1 MFSFG
6 TPASTLIGGTRDP
19 HPRALRI
26 PPQARRDAV
35 APRAAEV
42 HLDAQGPCGR
52 SLREGGPVGA
62 GGILFFTPSFNVVV
76 SRSESAARPIEVA
89 AASAPVVVPAVPVA
103 PKASSPV
110 APPAPAGVAVAPAP
124 ATSVAPAAADPA
136 IDFKAISEYL
146 ILWPTAVSVKTA
158 TTVPVIVDGK
168 KVQDLA
174 LEVGTV
180 LQVSKV
186 LADGSLEVRA
196 KGAKFEIK
204 STLTDFSVELGK
216 RVSELVAKG
225 VKVDAP
231 FVASSSAMTPVA
243 PAVTTP
249 TPVPVAPVVAAVV
262 PKGPL
267 TLAQRVDVLF
277 GIKPD
282 DVIPAAIV
290 PAPAAVAPVAPVVEV
305 GPVAPAADSKGVEK
319 GKDLDRKMNQLFK

>member
-1 MFSFG
+1 MAAFFRGLLIFLFG
-6 TPASTLIGGTRDP
+6 AI
-19 HPRALRI
+19 
-26 PPQARRDAV
+26 
-35 APRAAEV
+35 
-42 HLDAQGPCGR
+42 
-52 SLREGGPVGA
+52 VGA

-76 SRSESAARPIEVA
+76 SRSESAAQPIEVA
-89 AASAPVVVPAVPVA
+89 VASAPVVAPVVPAA
-103 PKASSPV
+103 PKVTSPV
-110 APPAPAGVAVAPAP
+110 ATPASTDVAVAPAP
-124 ATSVAPAAADPA
+124 AAPATPATPAAAEPA

-146 ILWPTAVSVKTA
+146 ILWPTAVAVKTA

-186 LADGSLEVRA
+186 LADGSIEVRA

-231 FVASSSAMTPVA
+231 FVAGPVAMTPVA
-243 PAVTTP
+243 PVDATLS
-249 TPVPVAPVVAAVV
+249 PVAPVVAVI

-277 GIKPD
+277 GVKPD
-282 DVIPAAIV
+282 DLMPAAPVIV
-290 PAPAAVAPVAPVVEV
+290 TPTPAVVAPAPAAPVVEV
-305 GPVAPAADSKGVEK
+305 APVAPAADAKGVEK

>member
-1 MFSFG
+1 MAAFFRGLLLFLFG
-6 TPASTLIGGTRDP
+6 AI
-19 HPRALRI
+19 
-26 PPQARRDAV
+26 
-35 APRAAEV
+35 
-42 HLDAQGPCGR
+42 
-52 SLREGGPVGA
+52 VGA

-231 FVASSSAMTPVA
+231 FVANSSAMTPVA
-243 PAVTTP
+243 PVDVLPATA
-249 TPVPVAPVVAAVV
+249 APVAAVI

-277 GIKPD
+277 GVKPD
-282 DVIPAAIV
+282 DLMPAAPAIV
-290 PAPAAVAPVAPVVEV
+290 TPTPAVVAPAPAAPVVEV
-305 GPVAPAADSKGVEK
+305 VPVAPAADSKGVEK

>member
-1 MFSFG
+1 MAAFFRGLLIFLFG
-6 TPASTLIGGTRDP
+6 AI
-19 HPRALRI
+19 
-26 PPQARRDAV
+26 
-35 APRAAEV
+35 
-42 HLDAQGPCGR
+42 
-52 SLREGGPVGA
+52 VGA

-76 SRSESAARPIEVA
+76 SRSESAAQPIEVA
-89 AASAPVVVPAVPVA
+89 VASAPVVAPVVPAA
-103 PKASSPV
+103 PKVTSPV
-110 APPAPAGVAVAPAP
+110 ATPASTDVAVAPAP
-124 ATSVAPAAADPA
+124 AAPAAPATPATPATPAAAEPA

-146 ILWPTAVSVKTA
+146 ILWPTAVAVKTA

-186 LADGSLEVRA
+186 LADGSIEVRA

-204 STLTDFSVELGK
+204 STFTDFSVELGK

-225 VKVDAP
+225 VKVDAA
-231 FVASSSAMTPVA
+231 FAANSSAMTPVA
-243 PAVTTP
+243 PVDATLS
-249 TPVPVAPVVAAVV
+249 PVAPVVAVI

-277 GIKPD
+277 GVKPD
-282 DVIPAAIV
+282 DLMPAAPVIV
-290 PAPAAVAPVAPVVEV
+290 TPTPAVVAPAPAAPVVEV
-305 GPVAPAADSKGVEK
+305 APVAPAADAKGVEK

>member
-1 MFSFG
+1 MAAFFRGLLIFLFG
-6 TPASTLIGGTRDP
+6 AI
-19 HPRALRI
+19 
-26 PPQARRDAV
+26 
-35 APRAAEV
+35 
-42 HLDAQGPCGR
+42 
-52 SLREGGPVGA
+52 VGA
-62 GGILFFTPSFNVVV
+62 GGILFFTPSFNIVV
-76 SRSESAARPIEVA
+76 SRSESAAQPIEVKV
-89 AASAPVVVPAVPVA
+89 ASAPVVVPVVPAA
-103 PKASSPV
+103 PKVTLPVTTPASTV
-110 APPAPAGVAVAPAP
+110 VAVAPAP
-124 ATSVAPAAADPA
+124 AAPATPAAAEPA

-146 ILWPTAVSVKTA
+146 ILWPTAVAVKTA

-186 LADGSLEVRA
+186 LADGSIEVRA

-204 STLTDFSVELGK
+204 STFTDFSVELGK

-231 FVASSSAMTPVA
+231 FVANSSAMTPVA
-243 PAVTTP
+243 PVDATLS
-249 TPVPVAPVVAAVV
+249 PVAPVVAVI

-277 GIKPD
+277 GVKPD
-282 DVIPAAIV
+282 DLMPAAPVIV
-290 PAPAAVAPVAPVVEV
+290 TPTPAVVAPAPAAPVVEV
-305 GPVAPAADSKGVEK
+305 APVAPAADAKGVEK

>member
-1 MFSFG
+1 MAAFFRGLLIFLFG
-6 TPASTLIGGTRDP
+6 AI
-19 HPRALRI
+19 
-26 PPQARRDAV
+26 
-35 APRAAEV
+35 
-42 HLDAQGPCGR
+42 
-52 SLREGGPVGA
+52 VGA

-76 SRSESAARPIEVA
+76 SRSESAAQPIEVA
-89 AASAPVVVPAVPVA
+89 VASAPVVAPVVPAA
-103 PKASSPV
+103 PKVTSPV
-110 APPAPAGVAVAPAP
+110 ATPASTDVAVAPAP
-124 ATSVAPAAADPA
+124 AAPATPATPAAAEPA

-146 ILWPTAVSVKTA
+146 VLWPTAVAVKTA

-225 VKVDAP
+225 VKVDAA
-231 FVASSSAMTPVA
+231 FAANSSAMTPVA
-243 PAVTTP
+243 PVDATLS
-249 TPVPVAPVVAAVV
+249 PVAPVGAVI

-277 GIKPD
+277 GVKSD
-282 DVIPAAIV
+282 DLMPTAPVIVTPTPAVVA
-290 PAPAAVAPVAPVVEV
+290 PAPAAPVVEV
-305 GPVAPAADSKGVEK
+305 APVAPAADAKGVEK

>member
-1 MFSFG
+1 MAAFFRGLLIFLFG
-6 TPASTLIGGTRDP
+6 AI
-19 HPRALRI
+19 
-26 PPQARRDAV
+26 
-35 APRAAEV
+35 
-42 HLDAQGPCGR
+42 
-52 SLREGGPVGA
+52 VGA
-62 GGILFFTPSFNVVV
+62 GGILFFTPSFNIVV
-76 SRSESAARPIEVA
+76 SRSESAAQPIEVA
-89 AASAPVVVPAVPVA
+89 VASAPVVAPVVPAA
-103 PKASSPV
+103 PKVTSPV
-110 APPAPAGVAVAPAP
+110 TTPAATVVAVAPAP
-124 ATSVAPAAADPA
+124 AAPATPAAAEPA

-146 ILWPTAVSVKTA
+146 VLWPTAVAVKTA

-204 STLTDFSVELGK
+204 STFTDFSVELGK

-231 FVASSSAMTPVA
+231 FVANSSAMTPVA
-243 PAVTTP
+243 PVDATLS
-249 TPVPVAPVVAAVV
+249 PVAPVVAVI

-277 GIKPD
+277 GVKPD
-282 DVIPAAIV
+282 DLMPAAPVIV
-290 PAPAAVAPVAPVVEV
+290 TPTPAVVAPAPAAPVVEV
-305 GPVAPAADSKGVEK
+305 APVAPAADAKGVEK

>member
-1 MFSFG
+1 MAAFFRGLLIFLFG
-6 TPASTLIGGTRDP
+6 AI
-19 HPRALRI
+19 
-26 PPQARRDAV
+26 
-35 APRAAEV
+35 
-42 HLDAQGPCGR
+42 
-52 SLREGGPVGA
+52 VGA

-76 SRSESAARPIEVA
+76 SRSESAAQPIEVA
-89 AASAPVVVPAVPVA
+89 VASAPVVAPVVPAA
-103 PKASSPV
+103 PKVTSPV
-110 APPAPAGVAVAPAP
+110 ATPASTDVAVAPAP
-124 ATSVAPAAADPA
+124 AAPATPATPAAAEPA

-146 ILWPTAVSVKTA
+146 ILWPTAVAVKTA

-204 STLTDFSVELGK
+204 STFTDFSVELGK

-225 VKVDAP
+225 VKVDAA
-231 FVASSSAMTPVA
+231 FAANSSAMTPVA
-243 PAVTTP
+243 PVDATLS
-249 TPVPVAPVVAAVV
+249 PVAPVVAVI

-277 GIKPD
+277 GVKPD
-282 DVIPAAIV
+282 DLMPAAPVIV
-290 PAPAAVAPVAPVVEV
+290 TPTPAVVAPAPAAPVVEV
-305 GPVAPAADSKGVEK
+305 APVAPAADAKGVEK

>member
-1 MFSFG
+1 MAAFFRGLLIFLFG
-6 TPASTLIGGTRDP
+6 AI
-19 HPRALRI
+19 
-26 PPQARRDAV
+26 
-35 APRAAEV
+35 
-42 HLDAQGPCGR
+42 
-52 SLREGGPVGA
+52 VGA

-76 SRSESAARPIEVA
+76 SRSESAAQPIEVA
-89 AASAPVVVPAVPVA
+89 VASAPVVAPVVPAA
-103 PKASSPV
+103 PKVTSPV
-110 APPAPAGVAVAPAP
+110 ATPASTVVAVAPAP
-124 ATSVAPAAADPA
+124 AAPATPATPAAAEPA

-146 ILWPTAVSVKTA
+146 ILWPTAVAVKTA

-231 FVASSSAMTPVA
+231 FVAGPVAMTPVA
-243 PAVTTP
+243 PVDATLS
-249 TPVPVAPVVAAVV
+249 PVAPVVAVI

-277 GIKPD
+277 GVKPD
-282 DVIPAAIV
+282 DLMPAAPVIV
-290 PAPAAVAPVAPVVEV
+290 TPTPAVVAPAPAAPVVEV
-305 GPVAPAADSKGVEK
+305 APVAPAADAKGVEK

>member
-1 MFSFG
+1 MAAFFRGLLIFLFG
-6 TPASTLIGGTRDP
+6 AI
-19 HPRALRI
+19 
-26 PPQARRDAV
+26 
-35 APRAAEV
+35 
-42 HLDAQGPCGR
+42 
-52 SLREGGPVGA
+52 VGA

-76 SRSESAARPIEVA
+76 SRSESAAQPIEVA
-89 AASAPVVVPAVPVA
+89 VASAPVVAPVVPAA
-103 PKASSPV
+103 PKVTSPV
-110 APPAPAGVAVAPAP
+110 ATPASTVVAVAPAP
-124 ATSVAPAAADPA
+124 AAPATPATPAAAEPA

-146 ILWPTAVSVKTA
+146 ILWPTAVAVKTA

-204 STLTDFSVELGK
+204 STFTDFSVELGK

-231 FVASSSAMTPVA
+231 FAANSSAMTPVA
-243 PAVTTP
+243 PVDATLS
-249 TPVPVAPVVAAVV
+249 PVAPVVAVI

-277 GIKPD
+277 GVKPD
-282 DVIPAAIV
+282 DLMPAAPVIV
-290 PAPAAVAPVAPVVEV
+290 TPTPAVVAPAPAAPVVEV
-305 GPVAPAADSKGVEK
+305 APVAPAADAKGVEK

>member
-1 MFSFG
+1 MAAFFRGLLLFLFG
-6 TPASTLIGGTRDP
+6 AI
-19 HPRALRI
+19 
-26 PPQARRDAV
+26 
-35 APRAAEV
+35 
-42 HLDAQGPCGR
+42 
-52 SLREGGPVGA
+52 VGA
-62 GGILFFTPSFNVVV
+62 GGILFFTPSFNIVV
-76 SRSESAARPIEVA
+76 SRSESAAQPIEVKV
-89 AASAPVVVPAVPVA
+89 ASAPVVAPVVPAA
-103 PKASSPV
+103 PKVTSPV
-110 APPAPAGVAVAPAP
+110 ATPASTVVAVAPAP
-124 ATSVAPAAADPA
+124 AAPATPATPAAAEPA

-146 ILWPTAVSVKTA
+146 ILWPTAVAVKTA

-204 STLTDFSVELGK
+204 STFTDFSVELGK

-225 VKVDAP
+225 VKVDAA
-231 FVASSSAMTPVA
+231 FAANSSAMTPVA
-243 PAVTTP
+243 PVDATLS
-249 TPVPVAPVVAAVV
+249 PVAPVVAVI

-277 GIKPD
+277 GVKPD
-282 DVIPAAIV
+282 DLMPTAPVIVTPTPAVVA
-290 PAPAAVAPVAPVVEV
+290 PAPAAPVVEV
-305 GPVAPAADSKGVEK
+305 APVAPAADAKGVEK

>member
-1 MFSFG
+1 MAAFFRGLLIFLFG
-6 TPASTLIGGTRDP
+6 AI
-19 HPRALRI
+19 
-26 PPQARRDAV
+26 
-35 APRAAEV
+35 
-42 HLDAQGPCGR
+42 
-52 SLREGGPVGA
+52 VGA

-76 SRSESAARPIEVA
+76 SRSESAAQPIEVKV
-89 AASAPVVVPAVPVA
+89 ASAPVVAPVVPAA
-103 PKASSPV
+103 PKVTSPV
-110 APPAPAGVAVAPAP
+110 ATPASTVVAVAPAP
-124 ATSVAPAAADPA
+124 AAPATPATPAAAEPA

-146 ILWPTAVSVKTA
+146 ILWPTAVAVKTA

-186 LADGSLEVRA
+186 LADGSIEVRA

-204 STLTDFSVELGK
+204 STFTDFSVELGK

-225 VKVDAP
+225 VKVDAA
-231 FVASSSAMTPVA
+231 FAANSSAMTPVA
-243 PAVTTP
+243 PVDATLS
-249 TPVPVAPVVAAVV
+249 PVAPVVAVI

-277 GIKPD
+277 GVKPD
-282 DVIPAAIV
+282 DLMPAAPVIV
-290 PAPAAVAPVAPVVEV
+290 TPTPAVVAPAPAAPVVEV
-305 GPVAPAADSKGVEK
+305 APVAPAADAKGVEK

>member
-1 MFSFG
+1 MAAFFRGLLIFLFG
-6 TPASTLIGGTRDP
+6 AI
-19 HPRALRI
+19 
-26 PPQARRDAV
+26 
-35 APRAAEV
+35 
-42 HLDAQGPCGR
+42 
-52 SLREGGPVGA
+52 VGA

-76 SRSESAARPIEVA
+76 SRSESAAQPIEVA
-89 AASAPVVVPAVPVA
+89 VASAPVVAPVVPAA
-103 PKASSPV
+103 PKVTSPV
-110 APPAPAGVAVAPAP
+110 ATPASTVVAVAPAP
-124 ATSVAPAAADPA
+124 AAPATPATPAAAEPA

-146 ILWPTAVSVKTA
+146 ILWPTAVAVKTA

-186 LADGSLEVRA
+186 LADGSIEVRA

-225 VKVDAP
+225 VKVDAA
-231 FVASSSAMTPVA
+231 FAANSSAMTPVA
-243 PAVTTP
+243 PVDATLS
-249 TPVPVAPVVAAVV
+249 PVAPVVAVI

-277 GIKPD
+277 GVKPD
-282 DVIPAAIV
+282 DLMPAAPVIV
-290 PAPAAVAPVAPVVEV
+290 TPTPAVVAPAPAAPVVEV
-305 GPVAPAADSKGVEK
+305 APVAPAADAKGVEK

>member
-1 MFSFG
+1 MRETLPEREPTSMAAFFRGLLLFLFG
-6 TPASTLIGGTRDP
+6 AI
-19 HPRALRI
+19 
-26 PPQARRDAV
+26 
-35 APRAAEV
+35 
-42 HLDAQGPCGR
+42 
-52 SLREGGPVGA
+52 VGA
-62 GGILFFTPSFNVVV
+62 GGILFFTPSFNIVV
-76 SRSESAARPIEVA
+76 SRSESAAQPIEVKV
-89 AASAPVVVPAVPVA
+89 ASAPVVAPVVPAA
-103 PKASSPV
+103 PKVTSPV
-110 APPAPAGVAVAPAP
+110 ATPASTDVAVAPAP
-124 ATSVAPAAADPA
+124 AAPATPATPAAAEPA

-146 ILWPTAVSVKTA
+146 VLWPTAVAVKTA

-231 FVASSSAMTPVA
+231 FVAGPVAMTPVA
-243 PAVTTP
+243 PVDATLS
-249 TPVPVAPVVAAVV
+249 PVAPVVAVI

-277 GIKPD
+277 GVKPD
-282 DVIPAAIV
+282 DLMPAAPVIV
-290 PAPAAVAPVAPVVEV
+290 TPTPAVVAPAPAAPVVEV
-305 GPVAPAADSKGVEK
+305 APVAPAADAKGVEK

>member
-1 MFSFG
+1 MAAFFRGLLIFLFG
-6 TPASTLIGGTRDP
+6 AI
-19 HPRALRI
+19 
-26 PPQARRDAV
+26 
-35 APRAAEV
+35 
-42 HLDAQGPCGR
+42 
-52 SLREGGPVGA
+52 VGA
-62 GGILFFTPSFNVVV
+62 GGILFFTPSFNIVV
-76 SRSESAARPIEVA
+76 SRSESAAQPIEVA
-89 AASAPVVVPAVPVA
+89 VASAPVVAPVVPAA
-103 PKASSPV
+103 PKVTSPV
-110 APPAPAGVAVAPAP
+110 ATPASTDVAVAPAP
-124 ATSVAPAAADPA
+124 AAPATPATPAAAEPA

-146 ILWPTAVSVKTA
+146 ILWPTAVAVKTA

-225 VKVDAP
+225 VKVDAA
-231 FVASSSAMTPVA
+231 FAANSSAMTPVA
-243 PAVTTP
+243 PVDATLS
-249 TPVPVAPVVAAVV
+249 PVAPVVAVI

-277 GIKPD
+277 GVKPD
-282 DVIPAAIV
+282 DLMPAAPVIV
-290 PAPAAVAPVAPVVEV
+290 TPTPAVVAPAPAAPVVEV
-305 GPVAPAADSKGVEK
+305 APVAPAADAKGVEK